1 VGALAGL
8 AGVAYM
14 ARAFKNRDKNM
25 KISVYVIH
33 TRMLAQMTVVGEPL
47 LECLLMRSI
56 KSTHPMIFKTS
67 FFYKF
72 YHDAAN
78 IYGSRSGSS
87 GLKYVRIWL
96 RMRIRITALKN
107 KRNIRYLIFDEKLY
121 FFQQ

>member
-47 LECLLMRSI
+47 LESLLIRSR
-56 KSTHPMIFKTS
+56 KSTHQMIVKTS
-67 FFYKF
+67 FFLQ
-72 YHDAAN
+72 
-78 IYGSRSGSS
+78 ILS
-87 GLKYVRIWL
+87 
-96 RMRIRITALKN
+96 
-107 KRNIRYLIFDEKLY
+107 
-121 FFQQ
+121 